1 MFCEPQVAMFNFSN
15 QNCSVEKFTK
25 CYHEFSR
32 TLLRQYIII
41 LQIVEMMASTILLQ
55 LLKSTKYTDTQFVKN
70 SDSFVVAASI
80 EALSCP

>member
-1 MFCEPQVAMFNFSN
+1 
-15 QNCSVEKFTK
+15 
-25 CYHEFSR
+25 
-32 TLLRQYIII
+32 
-41 LQIVEMMASTILLQ
+41 MMASTILLQ